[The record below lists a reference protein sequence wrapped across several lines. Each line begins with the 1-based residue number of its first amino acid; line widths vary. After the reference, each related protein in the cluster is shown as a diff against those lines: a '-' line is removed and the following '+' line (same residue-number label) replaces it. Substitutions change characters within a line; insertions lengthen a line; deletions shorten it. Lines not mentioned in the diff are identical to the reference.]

1 MKKGFFLFFWGI
13 LGCIQNSDA
22 QIDTAGSDFNLGLR
36 TKKYVGFYYLNG
48 ISGDIS
54 FKKVMDHKLHFG
66 FNVASSLLGS
76 GLGSNAVTAT
86 EVELSVA
93 RYYRVHKRLQPV
105 FRLNVGFANAHY
117 GDAIF
122 DDLPQNDMLLSFE
135 PGLCYTFSQKQNR
148 MKLLLN
154 GGYNFISGNGM
165 TGLGTVYPV
174 YGTISFFWKM

>member
-1 MKKGFFLFFWGI
+1 MKKYIFLFLGI
-13 LGCIQNSDA
+13 LGLMQFTNA
-22 QIDTAGSDFNLGLR
+22 QIDTAKQNFSLGLR

-66 FNVASSLLGS
+66 FSIASSLLGS

-86 EVELSVA
+86 EVEVSVA
-93 RYYRVHKRLQPV
+93 RYYRIHKRLQPIL
-105 FRLNVGFANAHY
+105 RLNIGFANAQY
-117 GDAIF
+117 GDAMF

-135 PGLCYTFSQKQNR
+135 TGVAYSLPYMQNK
-148 MKLLLN
+148 MKLLLS
-154 GGYNFISGNGM
+154 GGYNFISGNGI

-174 YGTISFFWKM
+174 YGALSLFWKM

>member
-1 MKKGFFLFFWGI
+1 MKKIFLGI
-13 LGCIQNSDA
+13 WMLVASLQMATA
-22 QIDTAGSDFNLGLR
+22 QTDTASTDLSLGLH

-66 FNVASSLLGS
+66 FNIATSLLGS

-93 RYYRVHKRLQPV
+93 RYYRVHKRLQPI

-117 GDAIF
+117 GDAMF

-148 MKLLLN
+148 MKLLLS
-154 GGYNFISGNGM
+154 GGYNFISGNGI

-174 YGTISFFWKM
+174 YGSLSFFWKL

>member
-1 MKKGFFLFFWGI
+1 MKKYIFLFLGI
-13 LGCIQNSDA
+13 MYLMQFTNA
-22 QIDTAGSDFNLGLR
+22 QIDTANQDFSVGLR

-66 FNVASSLLGS
+66 FNVGSSLLGS

-86 EVELSVA
+86 EVEVSVS
-93 RYYRVHKRLQPV
+93 RYYRVHKRLQPML
-105 FRLNVGFANAHY
+105 RLNVGYANAHY

-122 DDLPQNDMLLSFE
+122 DVLPQNDLLLSFE
-135 PGLCYTFSQKQNR
+135 TGVGYTLPFMQNK
-148 MKLLLN
+148 MKVLLS
-154 GGYNFISGNGM
+154 GGYNFISGNGI

-174 YGTISFFWKM
+174 YGSLAFFWKM

>member
-1 MKKGFFLFFWGI
+1 MKKYIFLFLGI
-13 LGCIQNSDA
+13 MGLMQYASA
-22 QIDTAGSDFNLGLR
+22 QIDTAKQDFSLGLR

-66 FNVASSLLGS
+66 FNVATSLLGS

-117 GDAIF
+117 GDAMF

-148 MKLLLN
+148 MKLLLS

-174 YGTISFFWKM
+174 YGLLSFFWKM